1 MTDDAVA
8 PHGGQLINRELTGK
22 AREQVLKEAKDL
34 RAFELQDFEL
44 SDIEM
49 IASGALSPL
58 QGFLGEKDFLSVV
71 DNIRLANG
79 TVWSIPIVF
88 ARNASDFDQVKPGDS
103 LALKGPEG
111 TLHAVLRVKELYAH
125 DRERHA
131 EHVFGTGDEAHPGVA
146 RVKLAMGDTCVGG
159 DIDLLNPVAHD
170 DFPEYRLTPTQTRAL
185 FRENGWKT
193 IVAFQTRNPIHRAHE
208 YLTKVALEIVD
219 GLLIHPLVGATK
231 KGDTSAQVR
240 MRCYKALLDN
250 YYPKER
256 VALSVF
262 PAAMRYAGPRE
273 AIFHALARKNYGVTH
288 FIVGRDHAG
297 VNRPDGDRYYGT
309 YAAQELIS
317 SFTREELGIDIFK
330 FENTFFDL
338 KTGGMVSEKTKP
350 AGAEPVSVS
359 GTRLREMLKNGE
371 VPPSEVTR
379 PEVAQILIEESQRA
393 AQTTVAGK

>member
-22 AREQVLKEAKDL
+22 AREDALKEATGL
-34 RAFELQDFEL
+34 QAFELQDFEL

-58 QGFLGEKDFLSVV
+58 EGFLGEKDFLSVV

-79 TVWSIPIVF
+79 TVWSVPIVF
-88 ARNASDFDQVKPGDS
+88 SRNASDLGQVKPGDS
-103 LALKGPEG
+103 LALKGPDG

-131 EHVFGTGDEAHPGVA
+131 ENVFGTGDEAHPGVA

-159 DIDLLNPVAHD
+159 DIDLVNPVSYD
-170 DFPEYRLTPTQTRAL
+170 DFPEYRLKPSQTRAL

-219 GLLIHPLVGATK
+219 GLLVHPLVGATK
-231 KGDTSAQVR
+231 KGDTSAHVR
-240 MRCYKALLDN
+240 MRCYKVLLDN

-273 AIFHALARKNYGVTH
+273 AIFHALSRKNYGVTH

-297 VNRPDGDRYYGT
+297 VNRPNGERYYDT
-309 YAAQELIS
+309 YAAQKLIS
-317 SFTREELGIDIFK
+317 SFTREELGIEIFK

-359 GTRLREMLKNGE
+359 GTRLREMLSNGE
-371 VPPSEVTR
+371 VPPPEVTR
-379 PEVAQILIEESQRA
+379 PEVAQVLIEESQRA